1 MFKKNNG
8 SNEQDILQ
16 NQFTSYLSFAVSN
29 ARIDFIRAK
38 IARLKREQ
46 TTDQYELLFTGE
58 TFELEIFMENE
69 VLSQAIKD
77 IREKERYVF
86 LARVLEEKKFKEIAE
101 ELGMGEKGVAAIY
114 YRTVKK
120 LRGILEG
127 GE

>member
-1 MFKKNNG
+1 MFKKNTG

-46 TTDQYELLFTGE
+46 VTDQYEILLTQE
-58 TFELEIFMENE
+58 VMEVEAIFENE
-69 VLSQAIKD
+69 ALTQAIKD
-77 IREKERYVF
+77 IREKERHVF
-86 LARVLEEKKFKEIAE
+86 LARVLDDKKFKEIAE

-120 LRGILEG
+120 LRDILEG

>member
-1 MFKKNNG
+1 MFKKNSG
-8 SNEQDILQ
+8 SNEHDILQ
-16 NQFTSYLSFAVSN
+16 NQFTSYLSLAVSN

-46 TTDQYELLFTGE
+46 ATDQYELLFTQE
-58 TFELEIFMENE
+58 VFEVELFLENE
-69 VLSQAIKD
+69 ALSQAIRD

-86 LARVLEEKKFKEIAE
+86 LARVLEDKKFKEIAK
-101 ELGMGEKGVAAIY
+101 ELSMGEKGVAAIY

-120 LRGILEG
+120 LRDMLEG

>member
-1 MFKKNNG
+1 MFKKNSG
-8 SNEQDILQ
+8 TNEHDILQ

-46 TTDQYELLFTGE
+46 VTDQYELLITQE
-58 TFELEIFMENE
+58 VLDVESIFENE
-69 VLSQAIKD
+69 ALTQAIKD
-77 IREKERYVF
+77 IKEKERYVF
-86 LARVLEEKKFKEIAE
+86 LARVLDDKKFKEIAE
-101 ELGMGEKGVAAIY
+101 ELGMGEKGIAAIY

-120 LRGILEG
+120 LRDILEG